1 MLSAGEEE
9 GGDEFGLAGEDLVD
23 GSLDQVVARFGE
35 RDNNRAAAV
44 ISSTTADQAGHFSA
58 GNPLRDGPS
67 GDESAATQ
75 LARAQLVRRT
85 RTTQHA
91 QQIERGGVDPEL
103 RSTRR
108 RSSANSLASRHRG
121 VTISIESVGVPG
133 RSRSRQTALAP
144 RLTTAVVHLGSIAG
158 ARGRNLDAAA
168 ELGPRG
174 ITANVV
180 APGFT
185 ADTDFFQGRL
195 TSQRRETLLAA
206 TMTKR
211 EGQVADIAGTIHFLA
226 SPAARHIT
234 GQVLHVNGG
243 ALTTR

>member
-1 MLSAGEEE
+1 
-9 GGDEFGLAGEDLVD
+9 
-23 GSLDQVVARFGE
+23 
-35 RDNNRAAAV
+35 
-44 ISSTTADQAGHFSA
+44 
-58 GNPLRDGPS
+58 
-67 GDESAATQ
+67 
-75 LARAQLVRRT
+75 
-85 RTTQHA
+85 
-91 QQIERGGVDPEL
+91 
-103 RSTRR
+103 
-108 RSSANSLASRHRG
+108 

-158 ARGRNLDAAA
+158 ARGPGAYGASKAALATWNLDAAA